1 MDFTK
6 SVRIQRLQMVVITV
20 LNNNF
25 KNPSLRKQF
34 EIIYL
39 GRWLL
44 GMRSTFI
51 LQWLDRLSVQVSH
64 LRQFTSLSL
73 SWLFDNRL
81 QHEFVN
87 LNINFSGM
95 WFKFEFKK
103 ENEEER
109 RARKLT
115 HVQFSL
121 TLIWSLNSNQ
131 SME

>member
-1 MDFTK
+1 
-6 SVRIQRLQMVVITV
+6 MVVITV

-25 KNPSLRKQF
+25 KNPGLRRKQF
-34 EIIYL
+34 EIICL

-44 GMRSTFI
+44 GMHITFI

-81 QHEFVN
+81 QYEFVN

-95 WFKFEFKK
+95 
-103 ENEEER
+103 
-109 RARKLT
+109 
-115 HVQFSL
+115 V
-121 TLIWSLNSNQ
+121 
-131 SME
+131 